1 MRGLRRDGGPGL
13 WIVGIIGV
21 LLTALYIFRVIFMVF
36 FGTRNTPVTHRPRYR
51 IIVPVI
57 VLAALSLVG
66 GLVKTP
72 LLAFL
77 HNALPA
83 LVDARTG
90 SMTELSSAIVSGLA
104 FLVGLGF
111 AYLFFIRNRQY
122 ADSLMASPT
131 ARLLHAFWLS
141 DWGLDWLYDR
151 AFVRPVVWM
160 AAINRRDA
168 VDSVFSAIAWINRS
182 AHYALSRTQTG
193 SLRWYAA
200 VVGAGAVIFAGVIL
214 LT

>member
-1 MRGLRRDGGPGL
+1 MGRPPRRAVAAFAVPSQSGKSTPRS
-13 WIVGIIGV
+13 
-21 LLTALYIFRVIFMVF
+21 AAF
-36 FGTRNTPVTHRPRYR
+36 FAT
-51 IIVPVI
+51 
-57 VLAALSLVG
+57 
-66 GLVKTP
+66 
-72 LLAFL
+72 
-77 HNALPA
+77 
-83 LVDARTG
+83 
-90 SMTELSSAIVSGLA
+90 SSGK
-104 FLVGLGF
+104 
-111 AYLFFIRNRQY
+111 LFFIRNRQY

-131 ARLLHAFWLS
+131 GRLLHAFWLS

-151 AFVRPVVWM
+151 VFVRPVVWM
-160 AAINRRDA
+160 ATINRRDA